1 MVVMN
6 YQAGDGQSIF
16 NAGITKLM
24 RIDKLKCIIHEARLT
39 NNYFIW
45 YECLLGIWEEVN
57 EMITDEE
64 RKKCFEYKK
73 SCLKINSMPNKKDKN
88 PYTYDKEKLLD
99 FGMYLGTL
107 EHTYGMGMPKQKAT
121 SFTD

>member
-16 NAGITKLM
+16 NSGIAKLM
-24 RIDKLKCIIHEARLT
+24 RIDKLKCMIHEARLT

-45 YECLLGIWEEVN
+45 YECLLGIWEEIN
-57 EMITDEE
+57 EMLEE
-64 RKKCFEYKK
+64 TEIEKCTTFKK
-73 SCLKINSMPNKKDKN
+73 SCLKINSMPNKKDRN

-107 EHTYGMGMPKQKAT
+107 EHKYGMSMPKQKAT